1 VSPAS
6 LYDAAPCGLV
16 TTALDGSIETVN
28 ATFETWTGYSAN
40 DLVGRNIAQLL
51 EVGSR
56 MFFETRHFPTLR
68 LQGDVR
74 AMALTLERAD
84 GSRLATLA
92 NSSLRDD
99 RIHLAIFDA
108 TERTEYERELL
119 AARRASEASEVRV
132 RVLQSAAG
140 AFGSSENE
148 GELAAAL
155 ASSVRAAFAATSTA
169 VWIFDDAALPQ
180 LLAGSS
186 PIDGIAAFFDETVTR
201 IETVARAREISAS
214 LADEMEASR
223 TASLSL
229 YPLIAPQGL
238 VGVVATFFSRER
250 QMDVAYNDLHEA
262 LARQAAEVLVRVRLQ
277 QQLTHIALHDKLTG
291 LANRDLL
298 QYRLNEALARSVRS
312 SETMAVFFLDLDGFK
327 AVNDGYD
334 HSTGDAV
341 LVEAARRIVA
351 VAHNSDVVAR
361 FGGDEFV
368 VLCTDVVE
376 NGIDSM
382 AAAMGAAI
390 REPYALAPDAPVS
403 ASIGVAV
410 YTPSPHNLV
419 TSDELL
425 NLADD
430 AMYEAKGSG
439 KNRAVIRAL

>member
-1 VSPAS
+1 MTPAS
-6 LYDAAPCGLV
+6 LYDAAPCGLL
-16 TTALDGSIETVN
+16 TTSLDGSIVTVN
-28 ATFETWTGYSAN
+28 ATFEAWTGYSSAE
-40 DLVGRNIAQLL
+40 LVGRNVALLL

-92 NSSLRDD
+92 NSSLRGDS
-99 RIHLAIFDA
+99 IHLAIFDA

-119 AARRASEASEVRV
+119 TARRTSEASESRV

-140 AFGSSENE
+140 AFGSSETE
-148 GELAAAL
+148 GELALAL
-155 ASSVRAAFAATSTA
+155 ASSVRTAFAATSTA
-169 VWIFDDAALPQ
+169 VWIIDDSAEPELR
-180 LLAGSS
+180 AGSS
-186 PIDGIAAFFDETVTR
+186 PLGDLTRFFDGEVTR
-201 IETVARAREISAS
+201 IENVARAREISAS
-214 LADEMEASR
+214 LADEMEATR
-223 TASLSL
+223 TASLSV

-238 VGVVATFFSRER
+238 VGVISTFFSRER

-262 LARQAAEVLVRVRLQ
+262 LARQATEVLVRVRLQ
-277 QQLTHIALHDKLTG
+277 QQLRHIALHDKLTG

-376 NGIDSM
+376 NGIDAM
-382 AAAMGAAI
+382 AEAMGAAI
-390 REPYALAPDAPVS
+390 RAPYALAPDAPVS

-410 YTPSPHNLV
+410 YTPSPNNLV

-430 AMYEAKGSG
+430 AMYTAKGSG
-439 KNRAVIRAL
+439 KNRAVIRTL